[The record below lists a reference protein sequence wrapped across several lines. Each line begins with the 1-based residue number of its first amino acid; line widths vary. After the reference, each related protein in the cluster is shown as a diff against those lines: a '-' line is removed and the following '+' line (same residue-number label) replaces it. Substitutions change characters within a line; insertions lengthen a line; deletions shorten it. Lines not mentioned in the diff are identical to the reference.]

1 MKLFYNI
8 VKYREVAPRWMI
20 FLVDLIICDLSL
32 FYANLLRFN
41 FDFSQIWQFHIH
53 VQMIAVTLGNIIFF
67 RLFKTYN
74 GIIRMSSAKEAFRPI
89 KALFFTFLVLL
100 FINFVRAG
108 YGTNHIVPNSILIIY
123 FFTSSFIIFGY
134 RVLAK
139 DLYQRSINARVR
151 FENVLILGGAMNG
164 SLLKRTLEGI
174 EDPKYRVMGF
184 IETNRKLFGKTFDNV
199 PIGSFEDIKELSKN
213 ADIKVVFIS
222 GDDTDLELKNE
233 VVDYYL
239 SQGVAVKTIPPIQ
252 NWINGELHV
261 RQIKDIRIEDLLNRP
276 TIQLPTDHVVNYL
289 THKRILITGAA
300 GSIGS
305 EIVRQLSAINP
316 EMLLLCDQSESGL
329 YELEY
334 ELEQTGKAAFCKILI
349 SDITECD
356 KMKHIFA
363 AYRPQVVFHA
373 AAYKHVPMMEK
384 NPSEAVKNNVLGTRI
399 VADLAREFAVERFL
413 FVSTDKAINPTSVMG
428 ASKRVAELY
437 IKGLQS
443 KVHKL
448 VVNKSGNVGN
458 ETEKVDSLLPA
469 TKFITTRFGNVLGS
483 SGSVIP
489 RFKEQIEKGGPVTV
503 THPDIIRYFMTIP
516 EACSLVL
523 EACVMGNGG
532 EIFVFDMGE
541 PVKITELATKM
552 IKLSGYEPGRE
563 IKIEFTG
570 LRPGE
575 KLFEEILKNEDE
587 IMPTHHKKIL
597 ISKSSYVSYESV
609 RESVEQL
616 ILLARHNQVYEVV
629 KQMKQLVPEYKS
641 NNSEFV
647 ELDKESIQG
656 II

>member
-1 MKLFYNI
+1 MKAFYNI

-20 FLVDLIICDLSL
+20 FLVDLFICDLSL

-41 FDFSQIWQFHIH
+41 FDFSQIWQFQIH
-53 VQMIAVTLGNIIFF
+53 VQLIAVTIGNIIFF
-67 RLFKTYN
+67 RLFRTYS
-74 GIIRMSSAKEAFRPI
+74 GIIRMSSAQEAFRPV
-89 KALFFTFLVLL
+89 KALFFTFFVILM
-100 FINFVRAG
+100 INVVRAG
-108 YGTNHIVPNSILIIY
+108 YGTNHIIPNSILIIY

-139 DLYQRSINARVR
+139 DLYQRSINAKVN

-174 EDPKYRVMGF
+174 EDPKYKVMGF
-184 IETNRKLFGKTFDNV
+184 IENNRKLFGKTFDNV
-199 PIGSFEDIKELSKN
+199 PIGSFEDIKDLSKN
-213 ADIKVVFIS
+213 WNIKVVFIS
-222 GDDTDLELKNE
+222 GEEADLEMKNE

-289 THKRILITGAA
+289 SNKRILITGAA

-305 EIVRQLSAINP
+305 EIVRQLAAINP

-334 ELEQTGKAAFCKILI
+334 ELELSGKADRCKVLI
-349 SDITECD
+349 SDITEQE
-356 KMKHIFA
+356 KMKHLFA
-363 AYRPQVVFHA
+363 THRPQVVFHA

-384 NPSEAVKNNVLGTRI
+384 NPAEAVKNNVLGTRI
-399 VADLAREFAVERFL
+399 VADLAREYAVERFL

-443 KVHKL
+443 KIHKL
-448 VVNKSGNVGN
+448 VVDKSGKNVEGSDN
-458 ETEKVDSLLPA
+458 VESLLPA

-552 IKLSGYEPGRE
+552 IKLSGYEPGKE

-597 ISKSSYVSYESV
+597 ISKSSYVSYELV
-609 RESVEQL
+609 RDSVEQL
-616 ILLARHNQVYEVV
+616 VLLARQNRVYDVV

-647 ELDKESIQG
+647 ELDKEVVQN

>member
-1 MKLFYNI
+1 MRAFYNI

-41 FDFSQIWQFHIH
+41 FDFSQIWQFQIH
-53 VQMIAVTLGNIIFF
+53 VQLIAVTIGNIIFF
-67 RLFKTYN
+67 RLFKTYS
-74 GIIRMSSAKEAFRPI
+74 GIIRMSSAQEAFRPV
-89 KALFFTFLVLL
+89 KALFFTFLAILM
-100 FINFVRAG
+100 INFIRAG
-108 YGTNHIVPNSILIIY
+108 YGTNHIIPNSILIIY

-139 DLYQRSINARVR
+139 DLYQRSINARVS

-184 IETNRKLFGKTFDNV
+184 IETHRKLFGKTFDNV
-199 PIGSFEDIKELSKN
+199 PIGSFEDIKDLSKN
-213 ADIKVVFIS
+213 WNIKAVFIS
-222 GDDTDLELKNE
+222 GEEADLEMKNE

-289 THKRILITGAA
+289 SNKRILITGAA

-305 EIVRQLSAINP
+305 EIVRQLAAINP
-316 EMLLLCDQSESGL
+316 ELLLLCDQSESGL

-334 ELEQTGKAAFCKILI
+334 ELEQSCKTDRCKVII
-349 SDITECD
+349 GDITEQD
-356 KMKHIFA
+356 KMKHLFA
-363 AYRPQVVFHA
+363 TYRPQVVFHA

-384 NPSEAVKNNVLGTRI
+384 NPAEAVKNNVLGTRI
-399 VADLAREFAVERFL
+399 VADLAREYAVERFL

-443 KVHKL
+443 KIHKL
-448 VVNKSGNVGN
+448 VVDKSGKTVEGKENV
-458 ETEKVDSLLPA
+458 ESLLPA

-541 PVKITELATKM
+541 PVKITDLATKM
-552 IKLSGYEPGRE
+552 IKLSGYEPGKE

-597 ISKSSYVSYESV
+597 ISKSSYVSYELV
-609 RESVEQL
+609 RDSVEQL
-616 ILLARHNQVYEVV
+616 VVLARQNRTYEVV

-647 ELDKESIQG
+647 ELDKDVVQNVI
-656 II
+656 